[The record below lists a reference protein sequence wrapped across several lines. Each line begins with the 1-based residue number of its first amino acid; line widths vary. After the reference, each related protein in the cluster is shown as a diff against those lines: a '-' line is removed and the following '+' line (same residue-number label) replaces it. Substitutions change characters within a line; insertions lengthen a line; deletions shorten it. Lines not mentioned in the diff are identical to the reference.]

1 MDHRSTCKV
10 ILLYIKSFF
19 FWQAK
24 KNISIFFLYISV
36 FVVKVQCFEDT
47 CVKREIDTD
56 AVVLDVCSVCGCM
69 CMFGHHSVNVCTC
82 NLHAQCMEVKYC
94 YTDRMYS

>member
-10 ILLYIKSFF
+10 ILLYIKSLFF
-19 FWQAK
+19 LAGK
-24 KNISIFFLYISV
+24 KNISFFFLYISV

-56 AVVLDVCSVCGCM
+56 AVVLNVCSVCVCL
-69 CMFGHHSVNVCTC
+69 CSVNIQSKCAHVIYM
-82 NLHAQCMEVKYC
+82 HSAW
-94 YTDRMYS
+94 R

>member
-1 MDHRSTCKV
+1 MDHRSTRKV
-10 ILLYIKSFF
+10 ILLYIKKGF

-24 KNISIFFLYISV
+24 KTFSFFLYISF

-56 AVVLDVCSVCGCM
+56 AVVQDVCSLCGCM
-69 CMFGHHSVNVCTC
+69 CNYGWSSFS
-82 NLHAQCMEVKYC
+82 QCVHM
-94 YTDRMYS
+94 

>member
-47 CVKREIDTD
+47 CVKRDIDTD

-69 CMFGHHSVNVCTC
+69 CNYVWSSFS
-82 NLHAQCMEVKYC
+82 QCVHM
-94 YTDRMYS
+94 